1 MTDSHR
7 DNVAKD
13 MASSTADQEQYA
25 LTPENFDTTARLR
38 AVDAVDALRDGLN
51 DDDDGSPPQL
61 RTDLL
66 KLHQLAMDVFN
77 RGAPDQVSEMFDF
90 PVELDSLILDLTTS
104 LEQVHETL
112 GQLTALYPENLSY
125 SGLDDAD

>member
-1 MTDSHR
+1 
-7 DNVAKD
+7 
-13 MASSTADQEQYA
+13 MASSITDEERDA
-25 LTPENFDTTARLR
+25 LTPENFDTTALLH
-38 AVDAVDALRDGLN
+38 AVDAVDALRGGLN
-51 DDDDGSPPQL
+51 DSDDGSPPQL

-77 RGAPDQVSEMFDF
+77 RGAHSQVPELFDLA
-90 PVELDSLILDLTTS
+90 VELENQVLDLMTS

-112 GQLTALYPENLSY
+112 GQLTALYPESLSS